1 MQNIA
6 YAEAATEVLE
16 ILNYTQ
22 KEDVEKIPKKFLKF
36 LERNSS
42 KTYKPDFDVAK
53 PIKELNLKPKTQALL
68 GLIYL
73 RYWADEEGKE
83 KFNQKLN
90 ENEKEYQ
97 KELQEKYSVD
107 NLFKNRT
114 TVINQENIQEETQK
128 EIQLITVEN
137 KTLVQ
142 KIIEKIKNIFRR
154 K

>member
-6 YAEAATEVLE
+6 YAEAATEVLA
-16 ILNYTQ
+16 ILKNTQ
-22 KEDVEKIPKKFLKF
+22 KEAVNKIPKKFIDFLKK
-36 LERNSS
+36 NSS
-42 KTYKPDFDVAK
+42 KTYEPSFDSTK
-53 PIKELNLKPKTQALL
+53 SIKELNLKPKTQALL

-90 ENEKEYQ
+90 ENEKKYQ

-114 TVINQENIQEETQK
+114 TVINQESKQEQEQEETQLT
-128 EIQLITVEN
+128 IVRN
-137 KTLVQ
+137 KTFIQ
-142 KIIEKIKNIFRR
+142 KIIEKIISIVRR
-154 K
+154 